1 MRNVIYI
8 GASANA
14 GKTVFTRAHC
24 RLLSNRGVRASPFKP
39 VAVTSSQRTWGRT
52 RLDFRIWLLGAAA
65 RVPVGHDNCPV
76 QVIPRGHADG
86 SLVVNGDVVG
96 DVPLLAEDTP
106 LFGPGE
112 AESTVLP
119 AVAAAY
125 RRLSGGSDVVVIEG
139 SGSCADLAG
148 TAVDAANVFAAGI
161 SGAAAVLVAGA
172 HAGGAV
178 AALRGTL
185 QEMPAELRKAVVGIA
200 LNDVRAGA
208 AVLEKGARR
217 LADEMD
223 VAFLG
228 SLPNCPIYR
237 DIPPGQNS
245 TLPEPEAEYEYL
257 ARFFADHIDVTT
269 IHGGADIGRP

>member
-1 MRNVIYI
+1 MRNVMYI

-24 RLLSNRGVRASPFKP
+24 RLLSNRGVRACPFKP
-39 VAVTSSQRTWGRT
+39 VAVTTSQRTRGEA

-76 QVIPRGHADG
+76 QVIRRGHARG
-86 SLVVNGDVVG
+86 SLVVNGEVVG

-106 LFGPGE
+106 LVSPDE
-112 AESTVLP
+112 AKRTVLP
-119 AVAAAY
+119 AVAGAY
-125 RRLSGGSDVVVIEG
+125 RRLSASSEVVIVEG
-139 SGSCADLAG
+139 SGSCSDLVG
-148 TAVDAANVFAAGI
+148 TGVDAANVYAAGI
-161 SGAAAVLVAGA
+161 SGAAAVLIAGA
-172 HAGGAV
+172 SAGGAV

-185 QEMPAELRKAVVGIA
+185 QEMPAELRRAVAGIA

-208 AVLEKGARR
+208 AVLEKAARR
-217 LADEMD
+217 VADEMD

-237 DIPPGQNS
+237 DIPPGRNS
-245 TLPEPEAEYEYL
+245 TLPDEEAEYDYL
-257 ARFFADHIDVTT
+257 AGFFADHIDVAT
-269 IHGGADIGRP
+269 IHGRPHVS